1 MIVGARAKNEGQGQR
16 SNRYKVSEVNIIS
29 RPKGYMRNKRPKKE
43 ERQERIEYEESLQ
56 HMAEEEGEEG
66 RKEGGRGELPILQ
79 ACSAPVPAPA
89 PAPTTAGVLASC
101 RPFLLVKVAT
111 AGLAPHLTLDL
122 PFDDAVEDGIDN
134 SLLRERGKERR
145 RGREDQD
152 RVVERSREGC
162 T

>member
-66 RKEGGRGELPILQ
+66 RKEGRGEGGTTDPTSLFGYRSRS
-79 ACSAPVPAPA
+79 CSR
-89 PAPTTAGVLASC
+89 S
-101 RPFLLVKVAT
+101 
-111 AGLAPHLTLDL
+111 HD
-122 PFDDAVEDGIDN
+122 
-134 SLLRERGKERR
+134 RR
-145 RGREDQD
+145 RAG
-152 RVVERSREGC
+152 
-162 T
+162 

>member
-1 MIVGARAKNEGQGQR
+1 
-16 SNRYKVSEVNIIS
+16 
-29 RPKGYMRNKRPKKE
+29 
-43 ERQERIEYEESLQ
+43 
-56 HMAEEEGEEG
+56 
-66 RKEGGRGELPILQ
+66 
-79 ACSAPVPAPA
+79 
-89 PAPTTAGVLASC
+89 
-101 RPFLLVKVAT
+101 LLVKVAT